1 MCRAKLVGLA
11 VLPAVLAL
19 PAVVGAQAV
28 VPDVLKL
35 NYFDNANL
43 GGPDQTVRITNAG
56 TNYANV
62 VTPPVNGD
70 LCAMIYVYR
79 PDQELTECCGC
90 RVTPNALL
98 KLSVNNNLTAN
109 PLNGGPPTAGM
120 ITIVSAAPTTTP
132 GPVNSSKVCDPTFPS
147 VVPTAGIRAWGT
159 HLQDGGA
166 ITETE
171 FTDAGLSATQLTV
184 DSLSCLLITGALIPP
199 GLGSGHGTCDCTDVL
214 SGKLDP

>member
-19 PAVVGAQAV
+19 PAVVRAQAV
-28 VPDVLKL
+28 VPDVLKV
-35 NYFDNANL
+35 NYFDNANS

-56 TNYANV
+56 TNYSATTV
-62 VTPPVNGD
+62 PVNGD
-70 LCAMIYVYR
+70 LCAMIYVFR

-98 KLSVNNNLTAN
+98 KLSVNSNLTSN
-109 PLNGGPPTAGM
+109 PLNGAPPTAGM
-120 ITIVSAAPTTTP
+120 ITIISAATTATP
-132 GPVNSSKVCDPTFPS
+132 GPVNSSKICDPS
-147 VVPTAGIRAWGT
+147 SLVIKPTAGIRAWGT

-171 FTDAGLSATQLTV
+171 FSDAGLSATQLAV
-184 DSLSCLLITGALIPP
+184 DQLGCIFITGSLIPP

>member
-11 VLPAVLAL
+11 VLPALLAL
-19 PAVVGAQAV
+19 PAVVRAQAV
-28 VPDVLKL
+28 VPDVLKV
-35 NYFDNANL
+35 NYFDNANS

-56 TNYANV
+56 TNYQPIM
-62 VTPPVNGD
+62 TSPVNGD

-98 KLSVNNNLTAN
+98 KLSVNNSLTGN

-120 ITIVSAAPTTTP
+120 ITIISAATTTTP
-132 GPVNSSKVCDPTFPS
+132 GPTHSSKVCDPGS
-147 VVPTAGIRAWGT
+147 LSIVPTAGIRAWGT

-171 FTDAGLSATQLTV
+171 FSDAGLSATQQQVNQLG
-184 DSLSCLLITGALIPP
+184 CLLITGSLIPP
-199 GLGSGHGTCDCTDVL
+199 GLGSGHGTCDCTDLL